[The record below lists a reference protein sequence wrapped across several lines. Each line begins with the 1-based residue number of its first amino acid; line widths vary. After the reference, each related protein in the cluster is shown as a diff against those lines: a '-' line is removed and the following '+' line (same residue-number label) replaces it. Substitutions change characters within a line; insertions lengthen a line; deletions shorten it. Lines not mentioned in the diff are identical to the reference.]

1 MKAQIAETWCRIEIY
16 NEYLKKIAA
25 LLTQINTVEKMQCK
39 AEQELAMLQTKNEDS
54 SKEKYQQRLLSTQ
67 TQCEQR
73 LKEMLE
79 ELSLIQAMKEELEN
93 TLPILKSKQ

>member
-1 MKAQIAETWCRIEIY
+1 MKAQIGETWCKIEIY

-39 AEQELAMLQTKNEDS
+39 AEQELAMLQTKNADS

-67 TQCEQR
+67 AQCEQR